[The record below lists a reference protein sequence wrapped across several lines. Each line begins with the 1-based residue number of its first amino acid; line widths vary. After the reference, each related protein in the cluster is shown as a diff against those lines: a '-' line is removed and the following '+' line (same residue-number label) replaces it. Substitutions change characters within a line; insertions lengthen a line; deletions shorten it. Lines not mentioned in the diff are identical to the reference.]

1 MNRRTRIPVKASAS
15 NPSRTLVFPSSSM
28 SSTNG
33 DVDEVQKYCT
43 EGTPSWMSKSN
54 SHTNLSVLTID
65 DLKEEESDDSD
76 DQDAEDLLQ
85 GCIKQAWPAKNPVQ
99 KPLNRNNSSLGQ
111 RIGGEGIP
119 TTQANRSLGGITTIP
134 CPTPA
139 ASTPHRHGKGIAC
152 STTVNSGA
160 SSKPRFVIPI
170 RNESGF

>member
-1 MNRRTRIPVKASAS
+1 MNRRTRIPIKASSA

-65 DLKEEESDDSD
+65 DLKEEESDSD

-85 GCIKQAWPAKNPVQ
+85 GCIKQAWPAKNPV
-99 KPLNRNNSSLGQ
+99 KPMGRNSSLGQ

-119 TTQANRSLGGITTIP
+119 TTQANRGGITTIP

-160 SSKPRFVIPI
+160 SSKPR
-170 RNESGF
+170 